1 MAGTVKVTFIGDSA
15 NLKKHLKEV
24 SDEMDKSDHAFKR
37 VALSGSKMGGALKA
51 ITPSAQTLAL
61 GFAAATAGAVFFGKK
76 SVDAYNASVEAQTKL
91 STNLLNVKGNTE
103 ANVKSIEK
111 LAGALQKKGVV
122 EDDAIIAGASQ
133 LATFGLQGKSIE
145 KLTPKIADMA
155 AQMKGTN
162 ATADD
167 MVKINNLV
175 GKVMTGN
182 VGALSKYGVS
192 LTETQKKQLKNGNEA
207 QRAALLVEVLGQ
219 NFGNVNEALAK
230 TPAGRIVLLKNNFGD
245 LQEKIG
251 GVLTKALVPMSA
263 FLLNNVVPAFESLW
277 NAAVMLV
284 TGDFKGGIFGLK
296 EDAPFIGAVF
306 TLREALVSVW
316 EWVQT
321 KLWPAFLNLLP
332 TLLQIAKTIGGVLL
346 KAFNVFKKSVSWIS
360 KNMDKVIPVVMG
372 LAAALGTYLVASLIL
387 SGLAAASAAVGWILL
402 NLPILAVGAAIAIV
416 VAAFVYAYTHFKTF
430 RNIIDTIVRFI
441 KTYVVPVFI
450 LLWQGIKVAFD
461 IIVGAIEVAWGII
474 KPIWDLLYAI
484 IANVIIPIIQL
495 LWAIGSVIFKAIGDA
510 ISAMWNVIK
519 PVLEPFIAIWEVLRS
534 AMLSA
539 WGWIEDNIL
548 PKIEKIL
555 GWVKSF
561 TETLKDSIDAIRE
574 FFGLENQMLTGFAK
588 NTDEQVKRELEGKA
602 KETVDKIIKAGNIDA
617 ESIGQKDPNSK
628 PAEWNPKTKKWE
640 AKKALG
646 GPVMAGMPY
655 KVGEGGG
662 AELFVPSTNGNIVNA
677 RDTRSMGATY
687 NVQIYPQKVDLNDR
701 DLIATLKRFESLHA
715 A

>member
-24 SDEMDKSDHAFKR
+24 VKQTDDSNNAFGR
-37 VALSGSKMGGALKA
+37 LGVASGKMGGALKA
-51 ITPSAQTLAL
+51 ITPSAQTLAI
-61 GFAAATAGAVFFGKK
+61 GFAAMTAGAVIFGKK
-76 SVDAYNASVEAQTKL
+76 SVDAYNESLAAQTKL

-103 ANVKSIEK
+103 ANVKSIQK
-111 LAGALQKKGVV
+111 LAGELQKKGVID
-122 EDDAIIAGASQ
+122 DDAITAGAAQ
-133 LATFGLQGKSIE
+133 LATFALQGKTIE

-155 AQMKGTN
+155 AQMHGSNT
-162 ATADD
+162 TGED

-182 VGALSKYGVS
+182 VGALSRYGVS
-192 LTETQKKQLKNGNEA
+192 LSETQKKQLKNGNEA
-207 QRAALLVEVLGQ
+207 ERAAILVEVLGQ
-219 NFGNVNEALAK
+219 NYGKVNEALAK
-230 TPAGRIVLLKNNFGD
+230 TPEGQLTILKNRFGE
-245 LQEKIG
+245 LQEQIG
-251 GVLTKALVPMSA
+251 NVLVKALVPMMG
-263 FLLNNVVPAFESLW
+263 FVVDTAIPWMEKMWASDGMQNFISVLSQVW
-277 NAAVMLV
+277 VW
-284 TGDFKGGIFGLK
+284 IK
-296 EDAPFIGAVF
+296 E
-306 TLREALVSVW
+306 
-316 EWVQT
+316 
-321 KLWPAFLNLLP
+321 KLWPA
-332 TLLQIAKTIGGVLL
+332 TLEAGKVLIEVLGVAFRWIGKAIKWAIPYVERMVDSFRKAWPQIAAFFKDAWENVIKPLWDAFVKAIKLVWRIFQDAWPAIQTIL
-346 KAFNVFKKSVSWIS
+346 KV
-360 KNMDKVIPVVMG
+360 
-372 LAAALGTYLVASLIL
+372 
-387 SGLAAASAAVGWILL
+387 
-402 NLPILAVGAAIAIV
+402 AAIVIGAVLMGI
-416 VAAFVYAYTHFKTF
+416 YW
-430 RNIIDTIVRFI
+430 TIKNVL
-441 KTYVVPVFI
+441 VPVITFLVDAMSKAWTVI
-450 LLWQGIKVAFD
+450 STVIG
-461 IIVGAIEVAWGII
+461 VAWAII
-474 KPIWDLLYAI
+474 KPIWDVLYAV
-484 IANVIIPIIQL
+484 IANVIVPVIQL

-662 AELFVPSTNGNIVNA
+662 PELFVPSTNGNIVNA